1 MTIGQLFLLW
11 LILLVIACLY
21 TIGLLVLLI
30 IDCVKNYKKKEGN
43 KNGKQRTNNRSRL

>member
-30 IDCVKNYKKKEGN
+30 IDCVKNYKKKEG
-43 KNGKQRTNNRSRL
+43 KKKWKTKSK